1 MANYE
6 KNLTLLKEHLDVSET
21 IKASVF
27 GSYEGK
33 LMGNDTLKNGVFAAT
48 EKRVVFFS
56 KKLFGFELESFPFR
70 NISSIE
76 KSKGL
81 LGHSI
86 TIHASGNNAKMKWI
100 QKGEVEKFT
109 EFVNSNIG
117 QGSQNVSAPIQP
129 ENDIPSQI
137 KKLSELFQQGI
148 LTEEEFSAKKQQLL
162 DKM

>member
-6 KNLTLLKEHLDVSET
+6 KNLTLLKEQLDSSET
-21 IKASVF
+21 IKSSVF

-33 LMGNDTLKNGVFAAT
+33 LMGNDTIRSGVFAAT
-48 EKRVVFFS
+48 ENRVVFFS
-56 KKLFGFELESFPFR
+56 KKLFGFEMESFLFK

-81 LGHSI
+81 MGHSI
-86 TIHASGNNAKMKWI
+86 TINSSGNNVKMKWI
-100 QKGEVEKFT
+100 QKGDVEKFT
-109 EFVNSNIG
+109 EFVNSNLG
-117 QGSQNVSAPIQP
+117 GASSTAPQQNIT

-137 KKLSELFQQGI
+137 KKLSELLEQGI
-148 LTEEEFSAKKQQLL
+148 LTEEEFSNKKKQLL

>member
-6 KNLTLLKEHLDVSET
+6 KNLTFLKEHLDVSET

-33 LMGNDTLKNGVFAAT
+33 LMGNDTLKSGVFAAT
-48 EKRVVFFS
+48 EKRVIFFS
-56 KKLFGFELESFPFR
+56 KKLFGFELESFPFK

-81 LGHSI
+81 MGYSI

-100 QKGEVEKFT
+100 QKGEIDKFT
-109 EFVNSNIG
+109 EFVDSNIG
-117 QGSQNVSAPIQP
+117 QSSQQTNSQIHN

-148 LTEEEFSAKKQQLL
+148 LTEEEFSTKKQQLL
-162 DKM
+162 DKI